1 MYKVS
6 TRPYKTL
13 SKDNISKINCK
24 ESGKEIVLQKY
35 NNYEKIGISDT
46 FLPEI
51 PITIWDFAVDY
62 STII

>member
-1 MYKVS
+1 MV
-6 TRPYKTL
+6 
-13 SKDNISKINCK
+13 NCK